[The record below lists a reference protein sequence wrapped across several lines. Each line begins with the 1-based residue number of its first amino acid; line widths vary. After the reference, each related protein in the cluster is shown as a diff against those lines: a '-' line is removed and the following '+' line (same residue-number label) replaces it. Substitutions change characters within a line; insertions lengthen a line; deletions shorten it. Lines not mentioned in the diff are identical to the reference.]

1 MLQQFQSSAFV
12 WAFVM
17 ITERYG
23 LLRSIRDTCEPQ
35 SFSLL
40 ANFSKHQQ
48 ADLPELKINDDCI
61 PDQIGQSQETGL
73 PSNFTRDS
81 NRRKQGSWLSV
92 ACPIGESEVNTARG
106 LLDRRGNAALLVFNR
121 APLAQRDGHLET
133 VERGSVDL
141 ARLAKVFVG
150 VVEPIRAVV
159 VDMAVATLRTS

>member
-17 ITERYG
+17 ITERYE
-23 LLRSIRDTCEPQ
+23 LPRSIRDTRECQ

-48 ADLPELKINDDCI
+48 ADLPELKINDNGI
-61 PDQIGQSQETGL
+61 PNQMVQSQETSI

-81 NRRKQGSWLSV
+81 NGRKQGSWLAV
-92 ACPIGESEVNTARG
+92 ASPVGECEVNTARG

-121 APLAQRDGHLET
+121 APLAQRDCHLEA
-133 VERGSVDL
+133 VKRGSVDL

-159 VDMAVATLRTS
+159 VDMAVATLRTG